1 MWHNAQD
8 VHHVHRQQSPP
19 GAYHHHHH
27 HHHQQNTMSDQMSV
41 SSATTGVASN
51 QPGHAQYQNYNHHL
65 NPGVGLSASANDS
78 AYAVQQQ
85 PQRMEPL
92 QNHHH
97 PPTYFYPSRHLH
109 NQAIPLHAHP
119 LSQHPPTPYISSP
132 APPPFQTQSPPSL
145 TSTLLASSPHQLSL
159 ATQHPFLRVAG
170 QGQLPKLTLSR
181 WLSQDRLY
189 AQSYI
194 GFIGSLIARVDLPYT
209 HVPDKS
215 TSLRWRLVQCL
226 TAALQNIH
234 TELAFFATT
243 AHAYGLDLEAPSLS
257 SSSSS
262 SSSGRVFGPE
272 PATKQYMDLFRAFWT
287 DPSMTLLEGMVVLWA
302 TETVY
307 LRAWTYAASFLKN
320 GTSSSLLPLS
330 KQLQRI
336 ELDERDTDNDRR
348 SNALSDGVMSELEG
362 SEVNTALSGT
372 TTGIVNDESSSQQQQ
387 QQQQQNQNQKQYQ
400 NDDNDNDND
409 GQQRH
414 AHGHAP
420 STDLDGGA
428 LRHAFIPNWT
438 SSQFEGFV
446 AEIAELTDLLA
457 EREDAVNRKLDVY
470 KAVWRHVLDV
480 ERRFWPHVGVS
491 D

>member
-1 MWHNAQD
+1 
-8 VHHVHRQQSPP
+8 
-19 GAYHHHHH
+19 
-27 HHHQQNTMSDQMSV
+27 MSDQMSV

-51 QPGHAQYQNYNHHL
+51 QPGHAQYQNYNYHL
-65 NPGVGLSASANDS
+65 NPGVGLSASANDG
-78 AYAVQQQ
+78 AYPVQQQ

-92 QNHHH
+92 QNHYNQ
-97 PPTYFYPSRHLH
+97 PTYFYPSSHIH

-132 APPPFQTQSPPSL
+132 APPPFQPQSPPSL

-159 ATQHPFLRVAG
+159 ATQHPFLRIAG

-243 AHAYGLDLEAPSLS
+243 AHTYRLDLEAPSP
-257 SSSSS
+257 SS
-262 SSSGRVFGPE
+262 SSSGRVFAPE

-336 ELDERDTDNDRR
+336 ELDDEKDNDRK
-348 SNALSDGVMSELEG
+348 SKALSDGVMSELEG

-372 TTGIVNDESSSQQQQ
+372 TTGIAHDESQ
-387 QQQQQNQNQKQYQ
+387 QNQKQHYQ
-400 NDDNDNDND
+400 DDDND

-414 AHGHAP
+414 GHGHGHGHAHT
-420 STDLDGGA
+420 TDLDGGA

-457 EREDAVNRKLDVY
+457 EREDAVNRKLDFY

-480 ERRFWPHVGVS
+480 ERRFWPDV
-491 D
+491 